1 MADIEFGNVVVN
13 NGEDTLVL
21 RDRNA
26 ENNIGS
32 LSNLTTTAKN
42 NLVTAINEVD
52 AQEDTNASELK
63 CLVLSKAAFSS
74 LPQTFTDSRITTDM
88 VCLKAEL
95 STPSAQTG
103 DWTVNTDTAG
113 QAVVSGSISGSTTL
127 KIYLVHSR

>member
-1 MADIEFGNVVVN
+1 MAIADHINI
-13 NGEDTLVL
+13 NGIPTYFKAQESADVGDLADL
-21 RDRNA
+21 N
-26 ENNIGS
+26 
-32 LSNLTTTAKN
+32 TTAKGTA
-42 NLVTAINEVD
+42 VAAINEVKNN
-52 AQEDTNASELK
+52 ADTNAAELK

-95 STPSAQTG
+95 GTPSAQTG

-127 KIYLVHSR
+127 TIYLVHSR